1 MNEPLLIDTSVW
13 IDFFNGVDS
22 DEVNVFNYY
31 LENDFQIF
39 ICPLIIQEILQ
50 GIKSDKKYR
59 QIKGYL
65 FALNVLNDDAV
76 EAALGAVKIY
86 RKLREK
92 GITIRKSNDC
102 LIAYYAIKYSL
113 KILHRDRDF
122 DNIIK
127 YYKSHKTDEKD

>member
-22 DEVNVFNYY
+22 DNVNVFNYY
-31 LENDFQIF
+31 LENDFPIF
-39 ICPLIIQEILQ
+39 ICPVIIQEILQ
-50 GIKSDKKYR
+50 GIKSEKEYR
-59 QIKGYL
+59 QVKEYL
-65 FALNVLNDDAV
+65 FALNILNDDAI

-102 LIAYYAIKYSL
+102 LIAHYAIKYSL
-113 KILHRDRDF
+113 KILHRNRDF

-127 YYKSHKTDEKD
+127 YYK

>member
-1 MNEPLLIDTSVW
+1 MNEPLLIDTSIWV
-13 IDFFNGVDS
+13 DFFNGVDS
-22 DEVNVFNYY
+22 DNVNVFSHY
-31 LENDFQIF
+31 LENDFPIF
-39 ICPLIIQEILQ
+39 ICPVIIQEILQ
-50 GIKSDKKYR
+50 GIKSNKEYR
-59 QIKGYL
+59 QVKDCL
-65 FALNVLNDDAV
+65 FALNVLNDDSI

-127 YYKSHKTDEKD
+127 YYN

>member
-22 DEVNVFNYY
+22 DDVNVFSYY
-31 LENDFQIF
+31 LENDFPIF
-39 ICPLIIQEILQ
+39 ICPVIIQEILQ
-50 GIKSDKKYR
+50 GIKSEKEYR
-59 QIKGYL
+59 QVKEYL
-65 FALNVLNDDAV
+65 FALNVLNDDAI

-102 LIAYYAIKYSL
+102 LIAYYVIKYSL

-127 YYKSHKTDEKD
+127 

>member
-13 IDFFNGVDS
+13 VDFFNGVDS
-22 DEVNVFNYY
+22 DNVNVFSYY
-31 LENDFQIF
+31 LENDFPIF
-39 ICPLIIQEILQ
+39 ICPVIIQEILQ
-50 GIKSDKKYR
+50 GIKSEKEYR
-59 QIKGYL
+59 QVKEYL
-65 FALNVLNDDAV
+65 FALNVLNDDAI

-127 YYKSHKTDEKD
+127 YYK

>member
-22 DEVNVFNYY
+22 DNVNIFNYY
-31 LENDFQIF
+31 LENDFPIF
-39 ICPLIIQEILQ
+39 ICPVIIQEILQ
-50 GIKSDKKYR
+50 GIKSEKEYR
-59 QIKGYL
+59 QVKEYL
-65 FALNVLNDDAV
+65 FALNVLNDDAI

-127 YYKSHKTDEKD
+127 YYK

>member
-22 DEVNVFNYY
+22 ENVNVFNYY

-39 ICPLIIQEILQ
+39 ICPVIIQEILQ
-50 GIKSDKKYR
+50 GIKSEKEYR
-59 QIKGYL
+59 QVKEYL
-65 FALNVLNDDAV
+65 FALNVLNDDSI

-92 GITIRKSNDC
+92 GITIRRSNDC

-127 YYKSHKTDEKD
+127 YYR

>member
-22 DEVNVFNYY
+22 DNVNVFNYY
-31 LENDFQIF
+31 LENDFPIF
-39 ICPLIIQEILQ
+39 ICPVIIQEILQ
-50 GIKSDKKYR
+50 GIKSEKEYR
-59 QIKGYL
+59 QVKEYL
-65 FALNVLNDDAV
+65 FALNVLNDDAI

-102 LIAYYAIKYSL
+102 LIAYYVIKYSL

-127 YYKSHKTDEKD
+127 YYK

>member
-13 IDFFNGVDS
+13 IDFFSGVDS
-22 DEVNVFNYY
+22 DNVNVFNYY
-31 LENDFQIF
+31 LENDFPIF
-39 ICPLIIQEILQ
+39 ICPVIIQEILQ
-50 GIKSDKKYR
+50 GIKSEKEYK
-59 QIKGYL
+59 QVKEYL
-65 FALNVLNDDAV
+65 FALNVLNDDAI

-127 YYKSHKTDEKD
+127 YYKKSHKTQS